1 MSRAIGR
8 RSAVTALLLSVLVG
22 CGSSVGG
29 SQSSATTD
37 QSPTCTTAAAT
48 TTTTVSTTA
57 SSVALAGK
65 RVVLAPD
72 GLGPAKFGQPSDT
85 VISLLTDAL
94 GPPLGRPLVESGV
107 SWGAEDATH
116 LTAFFSVPEAG
127 GVSHFTGWQLSGDGP
142 LDGVELASPDG
153 ITLGTSV
160 ADLLAA
166 HPDAV
171 VGADW
176 LPQCGDSWWLPN
188 QFEFGEGLRGIAGP
202 LPDQPDVVLDMA
214 EAALAAHGHP
224 IDWGNCGDPGCWA
237 EVADYQRSVGLPD
250 SGLFDRATWLALGL
264 PLPADP
270 TAVIHYLEAGTGI
283 VYC

>member
-48 TTTTVSTTA
+48 TMSTAT
-57 SSVALAGK
+57 STGSVAPAGQ

-85 VISLLTDAL
+85 VVSLLTDVL
-94 GPPLGRPLVESGV
+94 GPPLYSAPYPV
-107 SWGAEDATH
+107 WGTEEGTR
-116 LTAFFSVPEAG
+116 LTTFFSVSEADG
-127 GVSHFTGWQLSGDGP
+127 ASSFTGWQLSGYGP
-142 LDGVELASPDG
+142 LEGSELVTPEG
-153 ITLGTSV
+153 ITLGSSV
-160 ADLLAA
+160 ADVLAI
-166 HPDAV
+166 HPTAV
-171 VGADW
+171 VGADFVTH
-176 LPQCGDSWWLPN
+176 CGDGWWLPN
-188 QFEFGEGLRGIAGP
+188 EYEFGDGVRGIAGP
-202 LPDQPDVVLDMA
+202 PIGRSDVVMDMA
-214 EAALAAHGHP
+214 LTALAANGHP

-250 SGLFDRATWLALGL
+250 TGLFDRATWLALGL